1 MAEIYWYYARND
13 QQVGPLTSVELK
25 RLASVGEVFP
35 DDLVWREGMDEWAP
49 ASRVKGLFAAR
60 EPGSYETDAYPPRES
75 DAPPRESAAPPR
87 ETLPPA
93 RESDAP
99 PREVDGA
106 AVTQTIVASQVAFG
120 GLPSATPGL
129 APAPPPAD
137 APSSPP
143 VAASGMA
150 PSRPLPI
157 KTVAPVPE
165 QPAALT
171 PGVRSALLAAQGI
184 LWGTCVLV
192 VILGGV
198 LFMMAMLKAESKQ
211 DQAAAAQISAAL
223 FIGAYA
229 LARAGER
236 ACLLLERFLTS
247 R

>member
-143 VAASGMA
+143 VAASGVA

-157 KTVAPVPE
+157 RTVAAE
-165 QPAALT
+165 REPAALT
-171 PGVRSALLAAQGI
+171 SGVRFALLAAQGI